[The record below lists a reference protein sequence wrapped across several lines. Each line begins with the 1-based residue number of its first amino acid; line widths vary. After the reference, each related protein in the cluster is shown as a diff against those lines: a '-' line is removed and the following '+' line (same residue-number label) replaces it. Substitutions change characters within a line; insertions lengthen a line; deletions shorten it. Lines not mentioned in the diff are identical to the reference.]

1 MATIKIVD
9 PVTRI
14 EGHMKIEIKIEN
26 NEILDARCS
35 GTLFRGFETILVGR
49 APWDASVITQ
59 RICGV
64 CPISHALASVL
75 ALDDA
80 AGRTPPAN
88 ARILRNLT
96 LGANF
101 IQSHILH
108 FYLLAAPDYVKGP
121 QVSPWIPA
129 WDVDLR
135 PGLDQISEHLA
146 TNALAAR
153 RKAHEMGAIFGGKMP
168 AAHAIIPG
176 GFTGTPTEERIDLFL
191 QYLEWLTDFIQNT
204 YIPDVNLLTQVY
216 QDHLSVGKGFGNLM
230 AFGVFKEDDEGQDRL
245 FAGGYIEAGQNVPPP
260 KPKKP
265 KGPRIEGANDGV
277 SSISVKPLGESDSAS
292 ITESV
297 TFSWYEDSTN
307 GLTPAD
313 GVTKPLYPKNNAYSW
328 LKAPRLHGKPFEVG
342 PLARLKVN
350 GLYSGG
356 VSVMDR
362 HLARANETLIIV
374 TAMERWLQELAP
386 GEPVF
391 DGYQSVT
398 DGFGVGMSE
407 APRGA
412 LGHWIEISAG
422 KISHYQIITPTCWNA
437 SPGDEQDIPGP
448 MEQALIGTPVRDPER
463 PIEALRVIH
472 SFDPCLSCAVHV
484 MKPKRKPHV
493 IKPAP
498 QLRAFPTGASL

>member
-14 EGHMKIEIKIEN
+14 EGHMKIEIEIEN
-26 NEILDARCS
+26 NEIIDARCS

-80 AGRTPPAN
+80 AGWTPPAN

-96 LGANF
+96 LAANF

-121 QVSPWIPA
+121 QVSPWVPA
-129 WDVDLR
+129 WDVDIR
-135 PGLDQISEHLA
+135 PGLEQISEHLA
-146 TNALAAR
+146 TNALSAR

-168 AAHAIIPG
+168 ASHAIIPG
-176 GFTGTPTEERIDLFL
+176 GFTANPTVEGIDLFL
-191 QYLEWLTDFIQNT
+191 KYLQWLITFVRRT
-204 YIPDVNLLTQVY
+204 YIPDVNLLSQIY
-216 QDHLSVGKGFGNLM
+216 DDYFSVGEGCGNLM
-230 AFGVFKEDDEGQDRL
+230 AFGVFKEDDAGQSKL
-245 FAGGYIEAGQNVPPP
+245 FEGGYLEAGQTV
-260 KPKKP
+260 
-265 KGPRIEGANDGV
+265 V
-277 SSISVKPLGESDSAS
+277 QPLDESHSEY

-297 TFSWYEDSTN
+297 TRSWYKDSTS
-307 GLTPAD
+307 GLTPVD
-313 GVTKPLYPKNNAYSW
+313 GKTEPLYPKKNAYSW
-328 LKAPRLHGKPFEVG
+328 LKAPRLHGSPFEVG
-342 PLARLKVN
+342 PLARMKMN
-350 GLYSGG
+350 GYYNGG
-356 VSVMDR
+356 ISVMDR
-362 HLARANETLIIV
+362 HMARARETLTIAL
-374 TAMERWLQELAP
+374 AMRRWLGELKL

-391 DGYQSVT
+391 DGYETVT
-398 DGFGVGMSE
+398 NGSGIGMSE

-412 LGHWIEISAG
+412 LGHWIEISNG
-422 KISHYQIITPTCWNA
+422 KISHYQVITPTCWNA
-437 SPGDEQDIPGP
+437 SPGDEEDIPGP
-448 MEQALIGTPVRDPER
+448 MEQALIGTPIEDAER

-484 MKPKRKPHV
+484 MKPKAEPQI
-493 IKPAP
+493 IKSGFALSARN
-498 QLRAFPTGASL
+498 QGGSW

>member
-14 EGHMKIEIKIEN
+14 EGHMKVELQIEN
-26 NEILDARCS
+26 NKVSDARCS
-35 GTLFRGFETILVGR
+35 GTLFRGFETILQGR
-49 APWDASVITQ
+49 VPWDAPVITQ

-80 AGRTPPAN
+80 AGWTPPSN

-96 LGANF
+96 LASNF

-129 WDVDLR
+129 WDVDIR
-135 PGLDQISEHLA
+135 PGLNQISEHLA
-146 TNALAAR
+146 TNALVAR

-168 AAHAIIPG
+168 ASHAIIPG
-176 GFTGTPTEERIDLFL
+176 GFTANPTVERIDLFL
-191 QYLEWLTDFIQNT
+191 QYLTWLTEFIKNT
-204 YIPDVNLLTQVY
+204 YIPDASLLAQVY
-216 QDHLSVGKGFGNLM
+216 QDYLAVGRGWGNLM
-230 AFGVFKEDDEGQDRL
+230 SFGVFKEDDEDLTKL
-245 FAGGYIEAGQNVPPP
+245 FAGGYLEEGPSVPPP

-265 KGPRIEGANDGV
+265 TGPRIESTGASV
-277 SSISVKPLGESDSAS
+277 SSSAVKPLVESDSDY

-297 TFSWYEDSTN
+297 TLSWYEDSTN
-307 GLTPAD
+307 GLTPTD

-342 PLARLKVN
+342 PLARTKVN
-350 GLYSGG
+350 GDYSGG
-356 VSVMDR
+356 ISVMDR
-362 HLARANETLIIV
+362 HLARASETLIIA
-374 TAMERWLQELAP
+374 TAMERWLQELTI
-386 GEPVF
+386 GELVF
-391 DGYQSVT
+391 DGYEAVE
-398 DGFGVGMSE
+398 DGSGIGMSE

-412 LGHWIEISAG
+412 LGHWIGISSG
-422 KISHYQIITPTCWNA
+422 KISHYQVITPTCWNA
-437 SPGDEQDIPGP
+437 SPGDEKDIPGP
-448 MEQALIGTPVRDPER
+448 MEKALIGTPVQDPER

-484 MKPKRKPHV
+484 MKPKREPLV
-493 IKPAP
+493 IRSGA
-498 QLRAFPTGASL
+498 RRGAPTGGASH